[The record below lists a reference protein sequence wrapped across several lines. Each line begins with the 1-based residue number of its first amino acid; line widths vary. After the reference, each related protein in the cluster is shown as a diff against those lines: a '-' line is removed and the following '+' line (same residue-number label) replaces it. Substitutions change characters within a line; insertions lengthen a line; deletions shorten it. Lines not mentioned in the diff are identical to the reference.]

1 MKVVPPTPKCKV
13 IFVRYS
19 PYLKYMQCKAYPSI
33 GLIIKGIALSPTNVV
48 THIWARGGIVLA
60 ILPSVNLDAAQILL
74 IVKPGMITEA
84 RPCQMAA
91 STEVS
96 TAFLFWR

>member
-1 MKVVPPTPKCKV
+1 MKVVPPTPKWKV

-48 THIWARGGIVLA
+48 THI
-60 ILPSVNLDAAQILL
+60 
-74 IVKPGMITEA
+74 
-84 RPCQMAA
+84 
-91 STEVS
+91 
-96 TAFLFWR
+96 